1 MEKLFA
7 TCLVLTLV
15 SPLSISAQGDEMPE
29 EKEFAEVH
37 WDELQT
43 AMESGGADA
52 VIEFVNGFDDEER
65 RKLYS
70 FAQQSWSFY
79 GREWEGKNLDDY
91 IVVAEAGITEGLRQA
106 EAATDPEEANRLK
119 DFVNVLS
126 YNMSADLAECWPG
139 DEVPREKRHFEAGL
153 KAAEDCLR
161 WREELGKGPLP
172 FALAHWAKGMH
183 QMSLGDNANAAKNFR
198 KSFDYGTEYAK
209 DEGIS
214 PDVSPEGDL
223 IVILDAGYIGLAEW
237 GTGDKAA
244 GKAHYDEAIAT
255 FQAQVENYPDKKD
268 GAEFG
273 INQLEWVKAKFIK

>member
-1 MEKLFA
+1 M
-7 TCLVLTLV
+7 
-15 SPLSISAQGDEMPE
+15 SA
-29 EKEFAEVH
+29 EKEFPEVH
-37 WDELQT
+37 WDEMKSK
-43 AMESGGADA
+43 MEEGGADA
-52 VIEFVNGFDDEER
+52 VIEFINGFDDEER

-119 DFVNVLS
+119 DFANVLS
-126 YNMSADLAECWPG
+126 YNVSADLAECWPG
-139 DEVPREKRHFEAGL
+139 DEVPREQRHFEAGL

-172 FALAHWAKGMH
+172 FALAYWAKGMH

-198 KSFDYGTEYAK
+198 KAFDYGTEYAK

-223 IVILDAGYIGLAEW
+223 LVILGAGYIGLAEW
-237 GTGDKAA
+237 VAGDKAA
-244 GKAHYDEAIAT
+244 GKAHYDETITA

-268 GAEFG
+268 GAQFG
-273 INQLEWVKAKFIK
+273 FDQLEWVKAKFIK